1 MTHPFRLPP
10 NPEAAGNGEES
21 LPVSSTSWP
30 RRLIG
35 PSGLAF
41 VLLCFLMPFFT
52 VSCSGAMGD
61 LALVYSGYDLA
72 FGGLPTADGS
82 LAAEL
87 AEGDLEDARSGV
99 QVMALLALLVVVAG
113 GVAGAVLPTPT
124 WRWAAVAAAAGLAV
138 ISLSVNQTMVY
149 GSAREE
155 IEGSSEVPYAAVDAT
170 TGAGFWF
177 AVLVLVAVT
186 VHAVVELFLERSR
199 ANRSAVPGGAGGPG
213 GPWGPGP
220 QGPPGQGQGPPGWA
234 PPPGGQAQYPRPAPG
249 QPYAQQPQ
257 RQQYPQRSGE
267 QPQHPLLH
275 PGHGQPPQPQP
286 PQGQPP
292 QESWGQRPPW
302 GPPPD
307 SGQPPREPRGQG
319 SQQQPPPGPSEG
331 QPPRESWG
339 QGSQQQP
346 PPGPPEGQPPQER
359 QDQRSQGHRGQR
371 SQQPPP
377 GPPEG
382 QPPLGP
388 QGQRARPHPPQDQ
401 QPSRDPGQPPAPQ

>member
-1 MTHPFRLPP
+1 
-10 NPEAAGNGEES
+10 
-21 LPVSSTSWP
+21 VSSTSWP

-113 GVAGAVLPTPT
+113 GVVGAVLPTPT
-124 WRWAAVAAAAGLAV
+124 WRWAVVAAAAGLAV
-138 ISLSVNQTMVY
+138 ISLSANQMMVY

-199 ANRSAVPGGAGGPG
+199 ANRPVVPGGAGGPG

-220 QGPPGQGQGPPGWA
+220 QGGPPGQGQGPPGWA
-234 PPPGGQAQYPRPAPG
+234 PPPGGQAQYPQPAPG
-249 QPYAQQPQ
+249 QSYAQQPQ
-257 RQQYPQRSGE
+257 RQRYPQRSGE
-267 QPQHPLLH
+267 QPQHPLPH
-275 PGHGQPPQPQP
+275 PGHGQPPPPQP
-286 PQGQPP
+286 PQGQPS
-292 QESWGQRPPW
+292 QESWGQRPSW

-307 SGQPPREPRGQG
+307 SGQPPQ
-319 SQQQPPPGPSEG
+319 
-331 QPPRESWG
+331 
-339 QGSQQQP
+339 
-346 PPGPPEGQPPQER
+346 
-359 QDQRSQGHRGQR
+359 
-371 SQQPPP
+371 
-377 GPPEG
+377 
-382 QPPLGP
+382 GP

-401 QPSRDPGQPPAPQ
+401 QPPRDPSRDPGQPPAPQ

>member
-1 MTHPFRLPP
+1 
-10 NPEAAGNGEES
+10 
-21 LPVSSTSWP
+21 VSSTSWP

-99 QVMALLALLVVVAG
+99 QVMALLTLLVVVAG

-124 WRWAAVAAAAGLAV
+124 WRWAAVAAAAATAI
-138 ISLSVNQTMVY
+138 ISLGVNQMMVY

-177 AVLVLVAVT
+177 AALVLVAVT
-186 VHAVVELFLERSR
+186 VYAVVELVLERSR
-199 ANRSAVPGGAGGPG
+199 ANRTAVSGGAGGPG

-220 QGPPGQGQGPPGWA
+220 QGGPPGQAQGPPGWV
-234 PPPGGQAQYPRPAPG
+234 PPPGGQAQYPQQAPG
-249 QPYAQQPQ
+249 QPYPPRPQ
-257 RQQYPQRSGE
+257 RQQYPRRADG
-267 QPQHPLLH
+267 QPQHPVPQ
-275 PGHGQPPQPQP
+275 PGHGQPPPPGP
-286 PQGQPP
+286 PQGPPP
-292 QESWGQRPPW
+292 QDPRGQGSPW

-307 SGQPPREPRGQG
+307 SGQPPQA
-319 SQQQPPPGPSEG
+319 
-331 QPPRESWG
+331 
-339 QGSQQQP
+339 
-346 PPGPPEGQPPQER
+346 PQE
-359 QDQRSQGHRGQR
+359 
-371 SQQPPP
+371 
-377 GPPEG
+377 
-382 QPPLGP
+382 
-388 QGQRARPHPPQDQ
+388 QRARPHPSQDQ